1 VGLPIAPGAHVEVR
15 DAVWRVVRVTPTFT
29 GTHARHVVGV
39 SLVHDHEARLAR
51 VEHGDVGLEVVEE
64 DRLVALDPDVPVLD
78 PRETRL
84 VALDAGPGR

>member
-1 VGLPIAPGAHVEVR
+1 LARETATPSSGACVGLPIAPGAHVEVR

-39 SLVHDHEARLAR
+39 SLVHDHEAVFL
-51 VEHGDVGLEVVEE
+51 DDLE
-64 DRLVALDPDVPVLD
+64 PDVPVLD